1 MSPAFEAF
9 LARLYVDAELRGR
22 FLADS
27 RGAAAAAGLTGPERE
42 ALAGIDRVGLA
53 LAARSFE
60 GKREARAG
68 VARRGWR
75 RRWSWGSGAA
85 SS

>member
-9 LARLYVDAELRGR
+9 LARLYVDAALRGR
-22 FLADS
+22 FLADP
-27 RGAAAAAGLTGPERE
+27 GGTAAAAGLTGPECE
-42 ALAGIDRVGLA
+42 ALGGIDRVGLA

-60 GKREARAG
+60 RKREARARG
-68 VARRGWR
+68 GRRGWR
-75 RRWSWGSGAA
+75 RWWSWGSGTA